1 MTARIAKPPRS
12 VPVFSALLCAAPIA
26 WLVMMVTGVAASM
39 ATSSGQVAP
48 TDELII
54 AFVVAMS
61 LPFGLV
67 IVAVYLPVV
76 VAMRQASMV
85 GLPTG
90 LFALAGAV
98 AAPVAGL
105 LLLVLGHALFR
116 GQPNVPGSLWQD
128 LSRLFGPQ
136 FVLLIPPL
144 VALMIGGAVFG
155 AGFAQSC
162 RYLER
167 AFPEAEG
174 LRNHTSGARS
184 VKPDSY

>member
-1 MTARIAKPPRS
+1 
-12 VPVFSALLCAAPIA
+12 
-26 WLVMMVTGVAASM
+26 MMVTGLAASM
-39 ATSSGQVAP
+39 ATSSGQAAP
-48 TDELII
+48 TDEVII

-90 LFALAGAV
+90 LFALAGVV

-116 GQPNVPGSLWQD
+116 GQPNVPDSLWQD

-136 FVLLIPPL
+136 FVLLSPPL

-167 AFPEAEG
+167 VV
-174 LRNHTSGARS
+174 S
-184 VKPDSY
+184 

>member
-1 MTARIAKPPRS
+1 
-12 VPVFSALLCAAPIA
+12 V
-26 WLVMMVTGVAASM
+26 
-39 ATSSGQVAP
+39 
-48 TDELII
+48 II

-90 LFALAGAV
+90 LFALAGVV

-116 GQPNVPGSLWQD
+116 GQRNVPDSLWQD
-128 LSRLFGPQ
+128 LSRLFGQQ
-136 FVLLIPPL
+136 FVLLIPSL

-155 AGFAQSC
+155 AGFAQGC

-174 LRNHTSGARS
+174 LRNQASGPRG
-184 VKPDSY
+184 VTPDSY